1 MSLLLFY
8 VGGWKKNLFR
18 FGQITTCLSCLQ
30 VRRLCGR
37 LAMRTWPFR
46 LLPLLFIFL
55 LAHAQVPLKKNL
67 TIGYL
72 TAIKGDLR
80 DRQGLTASGA
90 VQMAVDEVRGVTTPM
105 FFLLS
110 PASCAVFF
118 CTVYLDLQFSHI
130 ISCFSPLAAAHI
142 SSNHQLLTTLLHFLD

>member
-1 MSLLLFY
+1 ML
-8 VGGWKKNLFR
+8 
-18 FGQITTCLSCLQ
+18 CPQ

-46 LLPLLFIFL
+46 LLPLLFTAATVFL

-90 VQMAVDEVRGVTTPM
+90 VQMAVDEVRSDVG
-105 FFLLS
+105 
-110 PASCAVFF
+110 
-118 CTVYLDLQFSHI
+118 
-130 ISCFSPLAAAHI
+130 LANAWWAGH
-142 SSNHQLLTTLLHFLD
+142 L

>member
-1 MSLLLFY
+1 ME
-8 VGGWKKNLFR
+8 KNSFSIWTDNR
-18 FGQITTCLSCLQ
+18 TRLSCPQ

-46 LLPLLFIFL
+46 LLPLLLTAATVFL

-90 VQMAVDEVRGVTTPM
+90 VQMAVDEVRGVTLMLNPTV
-105 FFLLS
+105 
-110 PASCAVFF
+110 SCLVRS
-118 CTVYLDLQFSHI
+118 L
-130 ISCFSPLAAAHI
+130 
-142 SSNHQLLTTLLHFLD
+142 LLTRELYSIP